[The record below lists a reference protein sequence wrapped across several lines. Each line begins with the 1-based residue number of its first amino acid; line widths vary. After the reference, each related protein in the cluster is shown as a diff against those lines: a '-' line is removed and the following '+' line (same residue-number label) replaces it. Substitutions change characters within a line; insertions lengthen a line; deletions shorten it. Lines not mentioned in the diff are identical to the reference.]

1 MKMIFAIVDDVG
13 SQQISETLLNA
24 NFRVT
29 QLATT
34 SGFLRGGETT
44 LMIGVEDNQ
53 VDEALHIIREQFPR
67 SQDDDRNRATIYV
80 LNVRNFN
87 TYQN

>member
-1 MKMIFAIVDDVG
+1 MKMIFAIVDDVATQEI
-13 SQQISETLLNA
+13 SQTLLSA

-53 VDEALHIIREQFPR
+53 VDGALHIIREQISR
-67 SQDDDRNRATIYV
+67 SQDDERNKATIYV
-80 LNVRNFN
+80 LNVKNFS
-87 TYQN
+87 TT